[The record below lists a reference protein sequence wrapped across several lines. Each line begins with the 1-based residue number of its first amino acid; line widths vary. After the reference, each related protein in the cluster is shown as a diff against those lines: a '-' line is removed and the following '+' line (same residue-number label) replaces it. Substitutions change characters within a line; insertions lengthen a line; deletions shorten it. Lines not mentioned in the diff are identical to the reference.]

1 MSYLIRPSK
10 RRKGFG
16 SLILKLALEKCK
28 KMGMN
33 KVLVT
38 CYEENKGSA
47 KVIENNGGI
56 YENSK
61 VNKEENK
68 TYRRY
73 WIKI

>member
-1 MSYLIRPSK
+1 
-10 RRKGFG
+10 
-16 SLILKLALEKCK
+16 
-28 KMGMN
+28 MGMD

-61 VNKEENK
+61 ENKEENK

-73 WIKI
+73 WIAI